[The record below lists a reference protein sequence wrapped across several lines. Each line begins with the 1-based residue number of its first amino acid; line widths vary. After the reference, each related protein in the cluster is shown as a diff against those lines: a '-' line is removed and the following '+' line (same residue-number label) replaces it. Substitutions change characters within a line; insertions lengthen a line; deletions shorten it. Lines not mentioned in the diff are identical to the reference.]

1 MKYNSDLKFI
11 SITNNQ
17 TNAMKK
23 ILFICIALLFS
34 ASIFAQGLD
43 FNGSWKLNSEKSK
56 LNAEFSFAPKEII
69 ITQTGNDFTVE
80 KHSSFQDQE
89 FTTTDK
95 LTLDGKECINQGFQD
110 TQKKST
116 VVWSEDRSSLKIT
129 SKMSIGD
136 GGDMTIT
143 EIYKMNNG
151 NLVIESNASSSYGE
165 LAETMVY
172 DKK

>member
-1 MKYNSDLKFI
+1 
-11 SITNNQ
+11 
-17 TNAMKK
+17 MKK
-23 ILFICIALLFS
+23 NLIIFAALLFS
-34 ASIFAQGLD
+34 AATIAQGIDLK
-43 FNGSWKLNSEKSK
+43 GSWKLNSEKSK

-69 ITQTGNDFTVE
+69 ITQAGNDFTVE

-89 FTTTDK
+89 FTTLDK
-95 LTLDGKECINQGFQD
+95 LTLDGKECINTGFQD

-116 VVWSEDRSSLKIT
+116 AVWSEDKTSLKIV

-143 EIYKMNNG
+143 EVYKMEG
-151 NLVIESNASSSYGE
+151 NSMVIESNASSSYGE

>member
-1 MKYNSDLKFI
+1 MNKTLIIF
-11 SITNNQ
+11 
-17 TNAMKK
+17 A
-23 ILFICIALLFS
+23 ALLFS
-34 ASIFAQGLD
+34 TSAIAQVPDLS
-43 FNGSWKLNSEKSK
+43 GSWKLNSEKSK

-69 ITQTGNDFTVE
+69 ITQAGNDFTVE

-89 FTTTDK
+89 FVTTDK
-95 LTLDGKECINQGFQD
+95 LTLDGKECINTGFQD

-116 VVWSEDRSSLKIT
+116 ANWSDDKTSLKII

-143 EIYKMNNG
+143 EVYKMDGSNMV
-151 NLVIESNASSSYGE
+151 LESLASSSYGD
-165 LAETMVY
+165 LNETIVY

>member
-1 MKYNSDLKFI
+1 
-11 SITNNQ
+11 
-17 TNAMKK
+17 MKK
-23 ILFICIALLFS
+23 ILFIFATLLFS
-34 ASIFAQGLD
+34 AAAVAQGLN

-69 ITQTGNDFTVE
+69 ITQAGNDLTVE

-89 FTTTDK
+89 FVTTDK
-95 LTLDGKECINQGFQD
+95 LTLDGKECTNTGFQD

-116 VVWSEDRSSLKIT
+116 CTWSDDKASLKIV

-136 GGDMTIT
+136 GDMTIT
-143 EIYKMNNG
+143 EVYKMDGSNM
-151 NLVIESNASSSYGE
+151 VIESSASSSYGDMN
-165 LAETMVY
+165 ETMVY

>member
-1 MKYNSDLKFI
+1 
-11 SITNNQ
+11 
-17 TNAMKK
+17 MKK
-23 ILFICIALLFS
+23 NLIIFAALLFS
-34 ASIFAQGLD
+34 AATIAQGIDLK
-43 FNGSWKLNSEKSK
+43 GSWKLNSEKSK

-69 ITQTGNDFTVE
+69 ITQAGNDFTVE

-89 FTTTDK
+89 FTTLDK
-95 LTLDGKECINQGFQD
+95 LTLDGKECINTGFQD

-116 VVWSEDRSSLKIT
+116 AVWSEDKTSLKIV

-143 EIYKMNNG
+143 EVYKMDG
-151 NLVIESNASSSYGE
+151 NSMVIESNASSSYGE

>member
-1 MKYNSDLKFI
+1 MNKTLIIF
-11 SITNNQ
+11 
-17 TNAMKK
+17 A
-23 ILFICIALLFS
+23 ALLFS
-34 ASIFAQGLD
+34 TSAIAQVPDLS
-43 FNGSWKLNSEKSK
+43 GSWKLNSEKSK

-69 ITQTGNDFTVE
+69 ITQAGNDFTVE

-89 FTTTDK
+89 FVTTDK
-95 LTLDGKECINQGFQD
+95 LTLDGKECINTGFQD

-116 VVWSEDRSSLKIT
+116 AIWSEDKTSLKII

-143 EIYKMNNG
+143 EVYKMDGSNMV
-151 NLVIESNASSSYGE
+151 LESLASSSYGDLNE
-165 LAETMVY
+165 IIVY

>member
-1 MKYNSDLKFI
+1 MNKTLIIF
-11 SITNNQ
+11 
-17 TNAMKK
+17 A
-23 ILFICIALLFS
+23 ALLFS
-34 ASIFAQGLD
+34 TSAIAQVPDLS
-43 FNGSWKLNSEKSK
+43 GSWKLNSEKSK

-69 ITQTGNDFTVE
+69 ITQAGNDFTVE

-89 FTTTDK
+89 FVTTDK
-95 LTLDGKECINQGFQD
+95 LTLDGKECINTGFQD

-116 VVWSEDRSSLKIT
+116 AIWSEDKTSLKII

-143 EIYKMNNG
+143 EVYKMDGSNMV
-151 NLVIESNASSSYGE
+151 LESLASSSYGD
-165 LAETMVY
+165 LNETIVY

>member
-1 MKYNSDLKFI
+1 MNKTLIIF
-11 SITNNQ
+11 
-17 TNAMKK
+17 A
-23 ILFICIALLFS
+23 ALLFS
-34 ASIFAQGLD
+34 SSLIAQVPD
-43 FNGSWKLNSEKSK
+43 FSGSWKLNSEKSK

-69 ITQTGNDFTVE
+69 ITQAGNDFTVE

-89 FTTTDK
+89 FVTTDK
-95 LTLDGKECINQGFQD
+95 LTLDGKECINVGFQD

-116 VVWSEDRSSLKIT
+116 AIWSDNKTSLKVI

-143 EIYKMNNG
+143 EVYKMDGSNMV
-151 NLVIESNASSSYGE
+151 LESLASSSYGD
-165 LAETMVY
+165 LNETIVY